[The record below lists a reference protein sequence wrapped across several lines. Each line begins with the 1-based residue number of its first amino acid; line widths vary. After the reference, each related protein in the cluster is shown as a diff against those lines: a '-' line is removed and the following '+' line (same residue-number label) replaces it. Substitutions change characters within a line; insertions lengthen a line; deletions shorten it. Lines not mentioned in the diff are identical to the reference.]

1 MKKTPFG
8 RSKSKVEDRKMAQWL
23 GLTLAFLTPVG
34 FKGTTNR
41 TPTFAQQRK
50 GVQMEA
56 ELKKGRSILKN
67 SKKCLQNP
75 FKKKKKKW
83 KMRSGL
89 SLFRSYVSGNSAWG
103 AGV

>member
-1 MKKTPFG
+1 
-8 RSKSKVEDRKMAQWL
+8 MAQWL

-75 FKKKKKKW
+75 FKKRRKNG
-83 KMRSGL
+83 R
-89 SLFRSYVSGNSAWG
+89 
-103 AGV
+103 